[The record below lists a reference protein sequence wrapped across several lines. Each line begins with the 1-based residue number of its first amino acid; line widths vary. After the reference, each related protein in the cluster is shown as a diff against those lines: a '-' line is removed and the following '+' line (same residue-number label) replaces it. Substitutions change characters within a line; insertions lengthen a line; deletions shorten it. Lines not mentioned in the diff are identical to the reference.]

1 MSKSR
6 EKIISRTIKRKNQK
20 ETDLRIILQKDT
32 MKSDLKIEQVWKTN
46 KCVK

>member
-6 EKIISRTIKRKNQK
+6 EKIISRTTKKKNQK
-20 ETDLRIILQKDT
+20 ETDLRINLQKDA

-46 KCVK
+46 KCEK